1 MTRRQ
6 RIGLKAVVW
15 AGCLT
20 PLAALAWRLL
30 TDPLVTNPIDVAT
43 DTLGDWTLR
52 ILLLS
57 LSMTPLRILFG
68 LSWPVTLRRL
78 LGLFAFSYA
87 VLHFSV
93 WIVIDHFFD
102 WPTMVADVVKRP
114 YVTVGF
120 TALLLLVPLA
130 LTSTAGMVR
139 RLGALAWR
147 RLHRLVYLT
156 AILGVLH
163 YLWLA
168 KVGVLG
174 PYYYAAWLVDALH
187 HPGCRRRAPH
197 PGACS
202 PARLR
207 ARTDPPPGA
216 PRLTDRRR
224 SRRPAPPGRIAPRSP
239 GPANPPGARGAAHGR
254 PRRRRDDQP
263 QVRSRGSIAS
273 RTASPKRFS
282 PKTDTA
288 IAAPGKIASQG
299 AFRMFFCAS

>member
-6 RIGLKAVVW
+6 RVGLKVLVW
-15 AGCLT
+15 AACLA
-20 PLAALAWRLL
+20 PVVALAWRLW

-57 LSMTPLRILFG
+57 LTMTPLRILFG

-78 LGLFAFSYA
+78 LGLFAFTYA

-93 WIVIDHFFD
+93 WLVVDHFFD

-130 LTSTAGMVR
+130 ATSTTGMIR
-139 RLGALAWR
+139 RLGATNWR
-147 RLHRLVYLT
+147 RVHRLVYVI
-156 AILGVLH
+156 AILGVVH

-174 PYYYAAWLVDALH
+174 PYYYAAWLAVLFGVRLVDTA
-187 HPGCRRRAPH
+187 RRA
-197 PGACS
+197 
-202 PARLR
+202 R
-207 ARTDPPPGA
+207 ARA
-216 PRLTDRRR
+216 
-224 SRRPAPPGRIAPRSP
+224 RPAA
-239 GPANPPGARGAAHGR
+239 PGARLAPR
-254 PRRRRDDQP
+254 P
-263 QVRSRGSIAS
+263 
-273 RTASPKRFS
+273 ASP
-282 PKTDTA
+282 D
-288 IAAPGKIASQG
+288 
-299 AFRMFFCAS
+299 

>member
-1 MTRRQ
+1 LTRRQ
-6 RIGLKAVVW
+6 RIGLKAAVW
-15 AGCLT
+15 AGCLS

-43 DTLGDWTLR
+43 DTLGDWTLL

-57 LSMTPLRILFG
+57 LTMTPLRILFG

-102 WPTMVADVVKRP
+102 WPTMAADVVKRP

-174 PYYYAAWLVDALH
+174 PYYYAAWLAMLFAIRVADAV
-187 HPGCRRRAPH
+187 RRA
-197 PGACS
+197 
-202 PARLR
+202 R
-207 ARTDPPPGA
+207 ARA
-216 PRLTDRRR
+216 
-224 SRRPAPPGRIAPRSP
+224 RRPASERGLTPR
-239 GPANPPGARGAAHGR
+239 PAR
-254 PRRRRDDQP
+254 P
-263 QVRSRGSIAS
+263 A
-273 RTASPKRFS
+273 
-282 PKTDTA
+282 
-288 IAAPGKIASQG
+288 
-299 AFRMFFCAS
+299 